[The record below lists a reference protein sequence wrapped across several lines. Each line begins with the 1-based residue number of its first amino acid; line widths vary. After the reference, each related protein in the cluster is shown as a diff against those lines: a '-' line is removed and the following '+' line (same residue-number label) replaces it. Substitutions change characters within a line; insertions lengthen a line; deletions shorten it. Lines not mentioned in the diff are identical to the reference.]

1 MTTAIF
7 ITVVLV
13 RFFLPLLIPKFPLPA
28 IVACLVVDAAD
39 QTIFQAF
46 TDDPLSGYQAY
57 DKALDVYYLAIAYIS
72 TMRNWRDPVAFQVS
86 RFLFLY
92 RLVGVTL
99 FELLHWRFLLL
110 VFPNAFEY
118 VFIAYESIRVRWN
131 PLRLTAL
138 GVVGITAFIW
148 VFVKLPQEYW
158 IHIAKMDFTEFMAD
172 YPFMWAVLA
181 GAAIAAGVAVRVTRS
196 RIPAPDWPATV
207 SVDRH
212 LPDLPMR
219 DDESAGFFNAV
230 LVEKVM
236 LLTLLG
242 VIFAQIL
249 PDVRSGNVGIAI
261 GIAILVTANAAVSQ
275 GLRRRG
281 RSWETTISQFG
292 GMLMV
297 NVAIVF
303 ADSVFFRRTGEG
315 LMPTTNT
322 LFFALLM
329 AVLIALFDRYR
340 ATRDPGA
347 DQGISA
353 VEHARAEWSARRR
366 PHPV

>member
-1 MTTAIF
+1 MATVVF
-7 ITVVLV
+7 VTVVLV

-46 TDDPLSGYQAY
+46 TDDPLLGYQAY

-72 TMRNWRDPVAFQVS
+72 TMRNWRDPIAFRVS

-131 PLRLTAL
+131 PMRLTAL
-138 GVVGITAFIW
+138 AVVALTVFIW
-148 VFVKLPQEYW
+148 VFVKLPQEWW
-158 IHIAKMDFTEFMAD
+158 IHIAKMDFTEFMSD
-172 YPFMWAVLA
+172 YPFMWGVLA
-181 GAAIAAGVAVRVTRS
+181 AAAATAAAVMWLNRS
-196 RIPAPDWPATV
+196 RVPSADWPPTV
-207 SVDRH
+207 AVDRH
-212 LPDLPMR
+212 LPDLPIR
-219 DDESAGFFNAV
+219 DDESTAFFNAV
-230 LVEKVM
+230 LVEKVV

-249 PDVRSGNVGIAI
+249 PDVRSGDAGVAI
-261 GIAILVTANAAVSQ
+261 GIAILVVLNALVSQ
-275 GLRRRG
+275 WLRRRG
-281 RSWETTISQFG
+281 RSWETTASQFG
-292 GMLMV
+292 AMLLV
-297 NVAIVF
+297 NLAIVF
-303 ADSVFFRRTGEG
+303 ADAVFFRRSGEG
-315 LMPTTNT
+315 LMPTTNN
-322 LFFALLM
+322 LFFALLL

-347 DQGISA
+347 DDGA
-353 VEHARAEWSARRR
+353 NVVARTRAEWAARRR
-366 PHPV
+366 NAAA

>member
-1 MTTAIF
+1 MATAVF

-13 RFFLPLLIPKFPLPA
+13 RFFLPLLIPRFPLPA
-28 IVACLVVDAAD
+28 VVACLVVDAAD

-46 TDDPLSGYQAY
+46 TDDPLLGYQAY

-72 TMRNWRDPVAFQVS
+72 TMRNWRDPIAFQVS

-118 VFIAYESIRVRWN
+118 VFIAYESIRVRWS

-138 GVVGITAFIW
+138 GVVALTAFIW

-158 IHIAKMDFTEFMAD
+158 IHIAKMDFTDFMAD

-181 GAAIAAGVAVRVTRS
+181 GACAAVAIALWVTRS

-207 SVDRH
+207 DVDRH
-212 LPDLPMR
+212 LPDLPIR

-230 LVEKVM
+230 LVEKVV

-261 GIAILVTANAAVSQ
+261 GIAILVIVNAAVSQ
-275 GLRRRG
+275 WLRRRG
-281 RSWETTISQFG
+281 RSWETTMSQFG
-292 GMLMV
+292 AMLLV
-297 NVAIVF
+297 NLAIVF
-303 ADSVFFRRTGEG
+303 ADAVFFRRTGDG
-315 LMPTTNT
+315 LMPTTNN
-322 LFFALLM
+322 LFFALLL

-340 ATRDPGA
+340 ATRDPG
-347 DQGISA
+347 DDDG
-353 VEHARAEWSARRR
+353 ARVVQRTRGEWSARRR
-366 PHPV
+366 SAAA